1 MQLTSYIKNAAD
13 ATACTLSVCRKA
25 FDEWSPVPLGTIA
38 FVVALLWSMDILVKK
53 WVRMVRASEG
63 SIFTAK
69 PEPGKKLPLNWDYI
83 CTLDNNTK
91 KNFHRLIAVTDDRLK
106 FASYYKMKDYPVL
119 LLLLFSK
126 VSTSIFFFFSCFF
139 GLKSTYFKI
148 FRFGHFQTTEK
159 DHSNGKCCFCNE
171 SQSREVEPDQPVI
184 QWTLVV
190 SVVVK
195 LALYYYFYDFLSK
208 VH

>member
-1 MQLTSYIKNAAD
+1 MLTTQLMSYIKDAAD

-83 CTLDNNTK
+83 GTLDNNTK

-119 LLLLFSK
+119 LLFAL
-126 VSTSIFFFFSCFF
+126 
-139 GLKSTYFKI
+139 LKSI
-148 FRFGHFQTTEK
+148 
-159 DHSNGKCCFCNE
+159 NVKCFM
-171 SQSREVEPDQPVI
+171 V
-184 QWTLVV
+184 
-190 SVVVK
+190 
-195 LALYYYFYDFLSK
+195 
-208 VH
+208 

>member
-1 MQLTSYIKNAAD
+1 MQLTSYIKDAAD
-13 ATACTLSVCRKA
+13 ATACTLCVCRKA

-83 CTLDNNTK
+83 TTLDNNTK

-126 VSTSIFFFFSCFF
+126 VSTLNVLRSKNKPISKIFFWNLFRP
-139 GLKSTYFKI
+139 LKKTTPTANAAFVTSLKVEKWNRI
-148 FRFGHFQTTEK
+148 NPSSSGH
-159 DHSNGKCCFCNE
+159 S
-171 SQSREVEPDQPVI
+171 
-184 QWTLVV
+184 
-190 SVVVK
+190 
-195 LALYYYFYDFLSK
+195 
-208 VH
+208 

>member
-1 MQLTSYIKNAAD
+1 MLQLTSYIKDAAN
-13 ATACTLSVCRKA
+13 ATACTLSVCREA
-25 FDEWSPVPLGTIA
+25 FDEWSPVPLGTIT

-69 PEPGKKLPLNWDYI
+69 PEPGKRLPLNWDYI
-83 CTLDNNTK
+83 GTLDHNTK

-126 VSTSIFFFFSCFF
+126 VSTSIFFY
-139 GLKSTYFKI
+139 GLKQTYFKI
-148 FRFGHFQTTEK
+148 FFWNLFRPLKKTTPTANAAFVTILKLVEKWNRNNLSSSGH
-159 DHSNGKCCFCNE
+159 S
-171 SQSREVEPDQPVI
+171 
-184 QWTLVV
+184 
-190 SVVVK
+190 
-195 LALYYYFYDFLSK
+195 
-208 VH
+208 

>member
-1 MQLTSYIKNAAD
+1 MLQLTSYIKDAAN
-13 ATACTLSVCRKA
+13 ATACTLCVCRKA
-25 FDEWSPVPLGTIA
+25 FDEWSPVPLGTIT

-69 PEPGKKLPLNWDYI
+69 PEPGKRLPLNWDYI
-83 CTLDNNTK
+83 GTLDHNTK

-126 VSTSIFFFFSCFF
+126 VSTSIFFLFSFFF
-139 GLKSTYFKI
+139 GLKSTNFKI
-148 FRFGHFQTTEK
+148 FRFLDIFRPLKKTTPTANAAFVTSLKVEKWNRINPSSSGH
-159 DHSNGKCCFCNE
+159 S
-171 SQSREVEPDQPVI
+171 
-184 QWTLVV
+184 
-190 SVVVK
+190 
-195 LALYYYFYDFLSK
+195 
-208 VH
+208 

>member
-1 MQLTSYIKNAAD
+1 MLTLQLTSYIKDAAN
-13 ATACTLSVCRKA
+13 ATACTLCVCREA
-25 FDEWSPVPLGTIA
+25 FDEWSPVPLGTIT

-69 PEPGKKLPLNWDYI
+69 PEPGKRLPLNWDYI
-83 CTLDNNTK
+83 GTLDHNTK

-126 VSTSIFFFFSCFF
+126 VSTSIFVPFFVFF
-139 GLKSTYFKI
+139 VFFWSKINVFQNFFVLDI
-148 FRFGHFQTTEK
+148 FRPLKKTTPTANAAFVTILKVEKWNRNNPSSSGH
-159 DHSNGKCCFCNE
+159 S
-171 SQSREVEPDQPVI
+171 
-184 QWTLVV
+184 
-190 SVVVK
+190 
-195 LALYYYFYDFLSK
+195 
-208 VH
+208 

>member
-1 MQLTSYIKNAAD
+1 MLTLQLTSYIKDAAN
-13 ATACTLSVCRKA
+13 ATACTLCVCREA
-25 FDEWSPVPLGTIA
+25 FDEWSPVPLGTIT

-69 PEPGKKLPLNWDYI
+69 PEPGKRLPLNWDYI
-83 CTLDNNTK
+83 GTLDHNTK

-126 VSTSIFFFFSCFF
+126 VTTSNFLRSKNKLISKFF
-139 GLKSTYFKI
+139 LEP
-148 FRFGHFQTTEK
+148 FQTTEK

-184 QWTLVV
+184 QWSLVV

>member
-1 MQLTSYIKNAAD
+1 MLQLTSYIKDAAN
-13 ATACTLSVCRKA
+13 ATACTLCVCRKA

-69 PEPGKKLPLNWDYI
+69 PEPGKRLPLNWDYI
-83 CTLDNNTK
+83 GTLDHNTK

-126 VSTSIFFFFSCFF
+126 VSTLNVLWSKNNPISKFFFRNLFRP
-139 GLKSTYFKI
+139 LKKTTPTANAAFVTILKLVEKWNRNNLSSS
-148 FRFGHFQTTEK
+148 GH
-159 DHSNGKCCFCNE
+159 S
-171 SQSREVEPDQPVI
+171 
-184 QWTLVV
+184 
-190 SVVVK
+190 
-195 LALYYYFYDFLSK
+195 
-208 VH
+208 

>member
-1 MQLTSYIKNAAD
+1 MQLTSYIKNAAN
-13 ATACTLSVCRKA
+13 ATACTLCVCRKA

-126 VSTSIFFFFSCFF
+126 VSTLNVLWSKNNLFQKFLFWNLFRP
-139 GLKSTYFKI
+139 LKK
-148 FRFGHFQTTEK
+148 TTPTANAAFVTSLKVEK
-159 DHSNGKCCFCNE
+159 WNRINPSSNGH
-171 SQSREVEPDQPVI
+171 S
-184 QWTLVV
+184 
-190 SVVVK
+190 
-195 LALYYYFYDFLSK
+195 
-208 VH
+208 

>member
-1 MQLTSYIKNAAD
+1 MLTLQLTSYIKDAAN
-13 ATACTLSVCRKA
+13 ATACTLCVCREA
-25 FDEWSPVPLGTIA
+25 FDEWSPVPLGTIT

-69 PEPGKKLPLNWDYI
+69 PEPGKRLPLNWDYI
-83 CTLDNNTK
+83 GTLDHNTK

-126 VSTSIFFFFSCFF
+126 VTTSNFLRSKNKLISKFF
-139 GLKSTYFKI
+139 LEP
-148 FRFGHFQTTEK
+148 FQTTEK

>member
-1 MQLTSYIKNAAD
+1 MLTLQLTSYIKDAAN
-13 ATACTLSVCRKA
+13 ATACTLCVCRKA
-25 FDEWSPVPLGTIA
+25 FDEWSPVPLGTIT

-63 SIFTAK
+63 SIFSAK
-69 PEPGKKLPLNWDYI
+69 PEPGKRLPLNWDYI
-83 CTLDNNTK
+83 GTLDHNTK

-119 LLLLFSK
+119 LLFTLLK
-126 VSTSIFFFFSCFF
+126 TNIFYNLKRASLKNFF
-139 GLKSTYFKI
+139 LLEP
-148 FRFGHFQTTEK
+148 FQTTEK
-159 DHSNGKCCFCNE
+159 GHSNEKCCFCDKT
-171 SQSREVEPDQPVI
+171 QTIKEVEPEHPVV

>member
-1 MQLTSYIKNAAD
+1 MQLMSYIKDAAD
-13 ATACTLSVCRKA
+13 ATACTLGVCRKA

-126 VSTSIFFFFSCFF
+126 VSTSFFFFFSFFF
-139 GLKSTYFKI
+139 GLKSMYFKT
-148 FRFGHFQTTEK
+148 FRFWTFS
-159 DHSNGKCCFCNE
+159 DH
-171 SQSREVEPDQPVI
+171 
-184 QWTLVV
+184 
-190 SVVVK
+190 
-195 LALYYYFYDFLSK
+195 
-208 VH
+208 

>member
-1 MQLTSYIKNAAD
+1 MQLMSYIKDAAD
-13 ATACTLSVCRKA
+13 ATACTLCVCRKA

-83 CTLDNNTK
+83 STLDNNTK

-126 VSTSIFFFFSCFF
+126 VSTSNFLRSKNKLISKFF
-139 GLKSTYFKI
+139 LEP
-148 FRFGHFQTTEK
+148 FQTTEK
-159 DHSNGKCCFCNE
+159 DHSNGKCCFCNN
-171 SQSREVEPDQPVI
+171 SQTSREVEPEQPVV

>member
-1 MQLTSYIKNAAD
+1 MLTLQLTSYIKDAAN
-13 ATACTLSVCRKA
+13 ATACTLCVCRKA
-25 FDEWSPVPLGTIA
+25 FDEWSPVPLGTIT

-69 PEPGKKLPLNWDYI
+69 PEPGKRLPLNWDYI
-83 CTLDNNTK
+83 GTLDHNTK

-126 VSTSIFFFFSCFF
+126 VTTLNFLRSKNKLISKFFFWN
-139 GLKSTYFKI
+139 I
-148 FRFGHFQTTEK
+148 FRPLKKTTPTSNAAFVTILKLVEKWNQNTLSSSGH
-159 DHSNGKCCFCNE
+159 S
-171 SQSREVEPDQPVI
+171 
-184 QWTLVV
+184 
-190 SVVVK
+190 
-195 LALYYYFYDFLSK
+195 
-208 VH
+208 

>member
-1 MQLTSYIKNAAD
+1 MLQLTSYIKDAAN
-13 ATACTLSVCRKA
+13 ATACTLCVCRKA
-25 FDEWSPVPLGTIA
+25 FDEWSPVPLGTIT

-69 PEPGKKLPLNWDYI
+69 PEPGKRLPLNWDYI
-83 CTLDNNTK
+83 GTLDHNTK

-126 VSTSIFFFFSCFF
+126 VSTSIFFSFLVFFWSKINVFQNF
-139 GLKSTYFKI
+139 LFLDI
-148 FRFGHFQTTEK
+148 FRPLKKTTPTANAAFVTSLKVEKWNRINPSSSGH
-159 DHSNGKCCFCNE
+159 S
-171 SQSREVEPDQPVI
+171 
-184 QWTLVV
+184 
-190 SVVVK
+190 
-195 LALYYYFYDFLSK
+195 
-208 VH
+208 

>member
-1 MQLTSYIKNAAD
+1 MLTLQLTSYIKDAAN
-13 ATACTLSVCRKA
+13 ATACTLCVCREA
-25 FDEWSPVPLGTIA
+25 FDEWSPVPLGTIT

-69 PEPGKKLPLNWDYI
+69 PEPGKRLPLNWDYI
-83 CTLDNNTK
+83 GTLDHNTK

-126 VSTSIFFFFSCFF
+126 VSTLNVLWSKNNPISKFFFGTFS
-139 GLKSTYFKI
+139 
-148 FRFGHFQTTEK
+148 
-159 DHSNGKCCFCNE
+159 DH
-171 SQSREVEPDQPVI
+171 
-184 QWTLVV
+184 
-190 SVVVK
+190 
-195 LALYYYFYDFLSK
+195 
-208 VH
+208 

>member
-1 MQLTSYIKNAAD
+1 MLTLQLTSYIKDAAN
-13 ATACTLSVCRKA
+13 ATACTLCVCREA
-25 FDEWSPVPLGTIA
+25 FDEWSPVPLGTIT

-69 PEPGKKLPLNWDYI
+69 PEPGKRLPLNWDYI
-83 CTLDNNTK
+83 GTLDHNTK

-126 VSTSIFFFFSCFF
+126 VSTSIFFFLFLFLWSKINVFQNFSFWTF
-139 GLKSTYFKI
+139 S
-148 FRFGHFQTTEK
+148 
-159 DHSNGKCCFCNE
+159 DH
-171 SQSREVEPDQPVI
+171 
-184 QWTLVV
+184 
-190 SVVVK
+190 
-195 LALYYYFYDFLSK
+195 
-208 VH
+208 